1 MAFFFHMLLDR
12 NIFRPQDP
20 CFYQST
26 NRPDC
31 SLPLLITSS
40 IPRSTSSSSRIPH
53 SAFRIESSRL
63 SALRPA
69 GCRLPA
75 ASYQLLLP
83 AVSLQL
89 SSGRFVASPLHVS
102 PFRTPHSAFHNG
114 FAPGCSALNSPP
126 SSRLLVS
133 PDLPPPCSS
142 APPRYI
148 LCQLSAALTSKRLR
162 HALCAWCFANG
173 VNYTLVYLYRV
184 SYPHTNSGLRALSC
198 VHLAHLVPRLTSL
211 RITFHLFQPL
221 NFLVTYEISMPRFI
235 CPSVS
240 VFRVVRSCIPG
251 MAFAS
256 QSGTGAFDCSV
267 LPVFAREETTP
278 QTDC

>member
-1 MAFFFHMLLDR
+1 MRYSAAHKCPAMPFGF
-12 NIFRPQDP
+12 
-20 CFYQST
+20 CVSGG
-26 NRPDC
+26 
-31 SLPLLITSS
+31 LPALWSS
-40 IPRSTSSSSRIPH
+40 PVEHRMHRSTGRH
-53 SAFRIESSRL
+53 ST
-63 SALRPA
+63 
-69 GCRLPA
+69 GPA
-75 ASYQLLLP
+75 AS
-83 AVSLQL
+83 
-89 SSGRFVASPLHVS
+89 
-102 PFRTPHSAFHNG
+102 
-114 FAPGCSALNSPP
+114 
-126 SSRLLVS
+126 
-133 PDLPPPCSS
+133 
-142 APPRYI
+142 
-148 LCQLSAALTSKRLR
+148 CQLPLR
-162 HALCAWCFANG
+162 GSRHTLCAMRLANR
-173 VNYTLVYLYRV
+173 VNYTFVYLYRV

-235 CPSVS
+235 CPSLS